1 MSNPVFQLPIN
12 LYFEDTDAMGIVY
25 HANYIKYFE
34 RARTEWFRSAGLQH
48 MELAALGV
56 GFVTRKADIEWL
68 TPLTMDDKI
77 IATAQ
82 VSKMGNASAELE
94 QTILRDG
101 VIVCRAAVLMVCVDF
116 VTKRPIAV
124 PDAVRVMFTKGNV

>member
-48 MELAALGV
+48 MELAALGI
-56 GFVTRKADIEWL
+56 GFVIRKADIEWL
-68 TPLTMDDKI
+68 TPLTLDDKI

-82 VSKMGNASAELE
+82 VSKMGNASVGLE

-101 VIVCRAAVLMVCVDF
+101 VIVCRAAILMVCVDF

-124 PDAVRVMFTKGNV
+124 PDAVRGMFTKGNV

>member
-82 VSKMGNASAELE
+82 VSKLGNASAELE